1 MYAKQSDYVNYRC
14 LPVDLLIYRVWQ
26 VFQAMKGILDDPFH
40 CLMRICTE
48 SSLTSQTQGFDLMSN
63 LQFCIRAVTEM
74 RQVSP
79 WIGCCRGN
87 WSLHERMDEILF
99 LVVLLS
105 IRAMNKVGDDFF
117 MLVDVLSSYIVHCG
131 TLLLQSH

>member
-1 MYAKQSDYVNYRC
+1 MK
-14 LPVDLLIYRVWQ
+14 DLLRICWEVWQ

-74 RQVSP
+74 RQ
-79 WIGCCRGN
+79 
-87 WSLHERMDEILF
+87 LDELIF
-99 LVVLLS
+99 
-105 IRAMNKVGDDFF
+105 
-117 MLVDVLSSYIVHCG
+117 
-131 TLLLQSH
+131 